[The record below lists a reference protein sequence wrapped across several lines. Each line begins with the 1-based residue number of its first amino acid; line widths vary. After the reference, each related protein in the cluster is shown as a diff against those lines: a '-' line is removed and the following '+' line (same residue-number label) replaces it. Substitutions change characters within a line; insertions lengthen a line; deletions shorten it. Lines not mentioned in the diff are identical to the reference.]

1 MLHAQYAAM
10 YSTPWMSDIVV
21 GTMRWGIWDA
31 NFTTAQYE
39 AMIDKSMSLGMST
52 FDHADIYGDHTTEA
66 EFGAALKLHP
76 EWRSQI
82 ELVTKCG
89 IIRVCDQKPEHYIKA
104 YDFTKSHILQSA
116 EDSLRNLQTDY
127 LDVMLLHRPDLLMD
141 PDEVAEAFELLY
153 TSGKVRSF
161 GVSNFTPSQVKLLQ
175 STVPVGVHQ
184 LEVSVKD
191 VSAFNDGRLDQ
202 CALDGIVPMAWSPL
216 GGGTLPN
223 EMLTVLEPLATAF
236 EVTPQVIALA
246 WLLQHPAGV
255 LPIVGTTKAENLE
268 AAQKALNIKLD
279 RQQWYTIYQAATGT
293 TLP

>member
-31 NFTTAQYE
+31 KFTTTQYE

-141 PDEVAEAFELLY
+141 PEEVAEAFELLY

-175 STVPVGVHQ
+175 TTVPVGVHQ

-216 GGGTLPN
+216 GGGSLPKGV
-223 EMLTVLEPLATAF
+223 LTVLDTMATSF
-236 EVTPQVIALA
+236 EVTPQAIALA
-246 WLLQHPAGV
+246 WLLQHPAGI
-255 LPIVGTTKAENLE
+255 LPVVGTTKAENLE
-268 AAQKALNIKLD
+268 SAQKALNIKLD

-293 TLP
+293 ILP

>member
-1 MLHAQYAAM
+1 MLHAQYVAM

-31 NFTTAQYE
+31 KFTTAQYE
-39 AMIDKSMSLGMST
+39 AMIDTSMSLGMST
-52 FDHADIYGDHTTEA
+52 FDHADIYGDYTTEA

-76 EWRSQI
+76 EWRSQM

-104 YDFTKSHILQSA
+104 YNFTKSHILQSA

-191 VSAFNDGRLDQ
+191 VSAFDDGRLDQ

-236 EVTPQVIALA
+236 EVTPQAIALA
-246 WLLQHPAGV
+246 WLLQHSSGI
-255 LPIVGTTKAENLE
+255 LPVVGTTKAENLE
-268 AAQKALNIKLD
+268 AAQAALNIKLD

>member
-31 NFTTAQYE
+31 KFTTAQYE

-82 ELVTKCG
+82 ELVSKCG

-104 YDFTKSHILQSA
+104 YDFTKSNILQSA

-223 EMLTVLEPLATAF
+223 EMLTVLEPLAKAF

>member
-1 MLHAQYAAM
+1 MLHAQYVAM

-31 NFTTAQYE
+31 KFTTAQYE
-39 AMIDKSMSLGMST
+39 AMIDTSMSLGMST
-52 FDHADIYGDHTTEA
+52 FDHADIYGDYTTEA

-76 EWRSQI
+76 EWRSQM

-191 VSAFNDGRLDQ
+191 VSAFDDGRLDQ

-236 EVTPQVIALA
+236 EVTPQAIALA
-246 WLLQHPAGV
+246 WLLQHSSGI
-255 LPIVGTTKAENLE
+255 LPVVGTTKAENLE
-268 AAQKALNIKLD
+268 AAQAALNIKLD

>member
-1 MLHAQYAAM
+1 MLQAQYVAM

-31 NFTTAQYE
+31 KFTTAQYE
-39 AMIDKSMSLGMST
+39 AMIDTSMSLGMST
-52 FDHADIYGDHTTEA
+52 FDHADIYGDYTTEA

-76 EWRSQI
+76 EWRSQM

-191 VSAFNDGRLDQ
+191 VSAFDDGRLDQ

-236 EVTPQVIALA
+236 EVTPQAIALA
-246 WLLQHPAGV
+246 WLLQHSSGI
-255 LPIVGTTKAENLE
+255 LPVVGTTKAENLE
-268 AAQKALNIKLD
+268 AAQAALNIKLD

>member
-191 VSAFNDGRLDQ
+191 VSAFDDGRLDQ

>member
-1 MLHAQYAAM
+1 MLHAQYVAM

-31 NFTTAQYE
+31 KFTTAQYE
-39 AMIDKSMSLGMST
+39 AMIDTSMSLGMST
-52 FDHADIYGDHTTEA
+52 FDHADIYGDYTTEA

-76 EWRSQI
+76 EWRSQM

-191 VSAFNDGRLDQ
+191 VSAFDDGRLDQ

-236 EVTPQVIALA
+236 EVTPQAIALA
-246 WLLQHPAGV
+246 WLLQHSSGI
-255 LPIVGTTKAENLE
+255 LPVVGTTKAENLE
-268 AAQKALNIKLD
+268 AAQTALNIKLD
-279 RQQWYTIYQAATGT
+279 RQQWYTIYQAATGIR
-293 TLP
+293 LP

>member
-1 MLHAQYAAM
+1 
-10 YSTPWMSDIVV
+10 MSDIVV

-31 NFTTAQYE
+31 KFTTAQYE
-39 AMIDKSMSLGMST
+39 AMIDTSMSLGMST
-52 FDHADIYGDHTTEA
+52 FDHADIYGDYTTEA

-76 EWRSQI
+76 EWRSQM

-191 VSAFNDGRLDQ
+191 VSAFDDGRLDQ

-236 EVTPQVIALA
+236 EVTPQAIALA
-246 WLLQHPAGV
+246 WLLQHSSGI
-255 LPIVGTTKAENLE
+255 LPVVGTTKAENLE
-268 AAQKALNIKLD
+268 AAQTALNIKLD
-279 RQQWYTIYQAATGT
+279 RQQWYTIYQAATGIR
-293 TLP
+293 LP

>member
-1 MLHAQYAAM
+1 MLHAQYVAM

-31 NFTTAQYE
+31 KFTTAQYE
-39 AMIDKSMSLGMST
+39 AMIDTSMSLGMST
-52 FDHADIYGDHTTEA
+52 FDHADIYGDYTTEA

-76 EWRSQI
+76 EWRSQM

-116 EDSLRNLQTDY
+116 EDSLRSLQTDY

-191 VSAFNDGRLDQ
+191 VSAFDDGRLDQ

-236 EVTPQVIALA
+236 EVTPQAIALA
-246 WLLQHPAGV
+246 WLLQHSSGI
-255 LPIVGTTKAENLE
+255 LPVVGTTKAENLE
-268 AAQKALNIKLD
+268 AAQAALNIKLD

>member
-1 MLHAQYAAM
+1 MLHAQYVAM

-31 NFTTAQYE
+31 KFTTAQYE

-76 EWRSQI
+76 EWRSQM

-191 VSAFNDGRLDQ
+191 VSAFDDGRLDQ

-236 EVTPQVIALA
+236 EVTPQAIALA
-246 WLLQHPAGV
+246 WLLQHPAGI
-255 LPIVGTTKAENLE
+255 LPVVGTTKSENLE

>member
-1 MLHAQYAAM
+1 M

-31 NFTTAQYE
+31 KFTTAQYE
-39 AMIDKSMSLGMST
+39 AMIEKAMSLGMST

-76 EWRSQI
+76 EWRSQM

-89 IIRVCDQKPEHYIKA
+89 IIRVCDQKPGHYIKA

-116 EDSLRNLQTDY
+116 EDSLRNLQSDY

-141 PDEVAEAFELLY
+141 PDEVAEAFEMLY

-191 VSAFNDGRLDQ
+191 VSAFDDGRLDQ
-202 CALDGIVPMAWSPL
+202 CTLDGIVPMAWSPL
-216 GGGTLPN
+216 GGGKLP
-223 EMLTVLEPLATAF
+223 EAVVSALSALAVEF
-236 EVTPQVIALA
+236 EVTPQAMALA
-246 WLLQHPAGV
+246 WLLQHPSGI
-255 LPIVGTTKAENLE
+255 LPVVGTTKAENLE
-268 AAQKALNIKLD
+268 AAHAALNIKLD

>member
-1 MLHAQYAAM
+1 MLHAQLEAM

-31 NFTTAQYE
+31 KFTTAQYE
-39 AMIDKSMSLGMST
+39 AMIEKAMSLGMST

-76 EWRSQI
+76 EWRSQM

-89 IIRVCDQKPEHYIKA
+89 IIRVCDQKPGHYIKA

-141 PDEVAEAFELLY
+141 PDEVAEAFEMLY

-191 VSAFNDGRLDQ
+191 VSAFDDGRLDQ
-202 CALDGIVPMAWSPL
+202 CTLDGIVPMAWSPL
-216 GGGTLPN
+216 GGGKLP
-223 EMLTVLEPLATAF
+223 EAVVSALSALAVEF
-236 EVTPQVIALA
+236 EVTPQAMALA
-246 WLLQHPAGV
+246 WLLQHPSGI
-255 LPIVGTTKAENLE
+255 LPVVGTTKAENLE
-268 AAQKALNIKLD
+268 AAQAALNIKLD
-279 RQQWYTIYQAATGT
+279 RQQWYTIYQVATGT

>member
-31 NFTTAQYE
+31 KFTTAQYE

-82 ELVTKCG
+82 ELVSKCG

-223 EMLTVLEPLATAF
+223 EMLTVLEPLAKAF

>member
-1 MLHAQYAAM
+1 MLHAQYVAM

-31 NFTTAQYE
+31 KFTTAQYE
-39 AMIDKSMSLGMST
+39 AMIDTSMSLGMST
-52 FDHADIYGDHTTEA
+52 FDHADIYGDYTTEA

-76 EWRSQI
+76 EWRSQM

-175 STVPVGVHQ
+175 STVPVGVLQ

-191 VSAFNDGRLDQ
+191 VSAFDDGRLDQ

-236 EVTPQVIALA
+236 EVTPQAIALA
-246 WLLQHPAGV
+246 WLLQHSSGI
-255 LPIVGTTKAENLE
+255 LPVVGTTKAENLE
-268 AAQKALNIKLD
+268 AAQAALNIKLD

>member
-1 MLHAQYAAM
+1 MLHAQYVAM

-31 NFTTAQYE
+31 KFTTAQYE
-39 AMIDKSMSLGMST
+39 AMIDTSMSFGMST
-52 FDHADIYGDHTTEA
+52 FDHADIYGDYTTEA

-76 EWRSQI
+76 EWRSQM

-191 VSAFNDGRLDQ
+191 VSAFDDGRLDQ

-236 EVTPQVIALA
+236 EVTPQAIALA
-246 WLLQHPAGV
+246 WLLQHSSGI
-255 LPIVGTTKAENLE
+255 LPVVGTTKAENLE
-268 AAQKALNIKLD
+268 AAQAALNIKLD

>member
-1 MLHAQYAAM
+1 MLHAQYVAM

-31 NFTTAQYE
+31 KFTTAQYE
-39 AMIDKSMSLGMST
+39 AMIDTSMSLGMST
-52 FDHADIYGDHTTEA
+52 FDHADIYGDYTTEA

-76 EWRSQI
+76 EWRSQM

-191 VSAFNDGRLDQ
+191 VSAFDDGRLDQ
-202 CALDGIVPMAWSPL
+202 CTLDGIVPMAWSPL

-236 EVTPQVIALA
+236 EVTPQAIALA
-246 WLLQHPAGV
+246 WLLQHSSGI
-255 LPIVGTTKAENLE
+255 LPVVGTTKAENLE
-268 AAQKALNIKLD
+268 AAQAALNIKLD

>member
-1 MLHAQYAAM
+1 MLHAQYVAM

-31 NFTTAQYE
+31 KFTTAQYE
-39 AMIDKSMSLGMST
+39 AMIDTSMSLGMST
-52 FDHADIYGDHTTEA
+52 FDHADIYGDYTTEA

-76 EWRSQI
+76 EWRSQM

-191 VSAFNDGRLDQ
+191 VSAFDDGRLDQ

-236 EVTPQVIALA
+236 EVTPQAIALA
-246 WLLQHPAGV
+246 WLLQHSSGI
-255 LPIVGTTKAENLE
+255 LPVVGTTKAENLE

>member
-1 MLHAQYAAM
+1 MLHAQYVAM

-31 NFTTAQYE
+31 KFTTAQYE
-39 AMIDKSMSLGMST
+39 AMIDASMSLGMST
-52 FDHADIYGDHTTEA
+52 FDHADIYGDYTTEA

-76 EWRSQI
+76 EWRSQM

-191 VSAFNDGRLDQ
+191 VSAFDDGRLDQ

-236 EVTPQVIALA
+236 EVTPQAIALA
-246 WLLQHPAGV
+246 WLLQHSSGI
-255 LPIVGTTKAENLE
+255 LPVVGTTKAENLE
-268 AAQKALNIKLD
+268 AAQAALNIKLD

>member
-1 MLHAQYAAM
+1 MLHAQYVAM

-31 NFTTAQYE
+31 KFTTAQYE
-39 AMIDKSMSLGMST
+39 AMIDTSMSLGMST
-52 FDHADIYGDHTTEA
+52 FDHADIYGDYTTEA

-76 EWRSQI
+76 EWRSQM

-191 VSAFNDGRLDQ
+191 VSAFDDGRLDQ

-223 EMLTVLEPLATAF
+223 EMLIVLEPLATAF
-236 EVTPQVIALA
+236 EVTPQAIALA
-246 WLLQHPAGV
+246 WLLQHSSGILPV
-255 LPIVGTTKAENLE
+255 LGTTKAENLE
-268 AAQKALNIKLD
+268 AAQAALNIKLD

>member
-1 MLHAQYAAM
+1 MLHAQYVAM

-31 NFTTAQYE
+31 KFTTAQYE
-39 AMIDKSMSLGMST
+39 AMIDTSMSLGMST
-52 FDHADIYGDHTTEA
+52 FDHADIYGDYTTEA

-191 VSAFNDGRLDQ
+191 VSAFDDGRLDQ

-216 GGGTLPN
+216 GGGTLLN

-236 EVTPQVIALA
+236 EVTPQAIALA
-246 WLLQHPAGV
+246 WLLQHSSGI
-255 LPIVGTTKAENLE
+255 LPVVGTTKAENLE
-268 AAQKALNIKLD
+268 AAQAALNIKLD
-279 RQQWYTIYQAATGT
+279 RQQWYTIYQSATGT

>member
-1 MLHAQYAAM
+1 MLHAQYVAM

-31 NFTTAQYE
+31 KFTTAQYE
-39 AMIDKSMSLGMST
+39 AMIDTSMSLGMST
-52 FDHADIYGDHTTEA
+52 FDHADIYGDYTTEA

-76 EWRSQI
+76 EWRSQM

-104 YDFTKSHILQSA
+104 YDFTKSRILQSA
-116 EDSLRNLQTDY
+116 EDSLQNLQTDY
-127 LDVMLLHRPDLLMD
+127 LDVMLLHLPDLLMD

-184 LEVSVKD
+184 LEVAVKD
-191 VSAFNDGRLDQ
+191 VSAFDDGRLDQ
-202 CALDGIVPMAWSPL
+202 CALDGIGPMAWSPL

-236 EVTPQVIALA
+236 EVTPQAIALA
-246 WLLQHPAGV
+246 WLLQHSSGI
-255 LPIVGTTKAENLE
+255 LPVVGTTKAENLE
-268 AAQKALNIKLD
+268 AAQAALNIKLD

>member
-1 MLHAQYAAM
+1 MLHAQYVAM

-31 NFTTAQYE
+31 KFTTAQYE

-76 EWRSQI
+76 EWRSQM

-191 VSAFNDGRLDQ
+191 VSAFDDGRLDQ

-236 EVTPQVIALA
+236 EVTPQAIALA
-246 WLLQHPAGV
+246 WLLQHSSGI
-255 LPIVGTTKAENLE
+255 LPVVGTTKAENLE
-268 AAQKALNIKLD
+268 AAQAALNIKLD